1 MKTTFCQFTILTS
14 YVILMIFNYK
24 NMIAVISSTTIVAI
38 SCLSCITAQE
48 TDLEERIVEVVMLET
63 DSITIQI
70 EIEDEFMDNITEPS
84 IIENNAVKIIPDS
97 YDELNTPQAVIVA
110 TVVPSRFINLSHQSR
125 Y

>member
-1 MKTTFCQFTILTS
+1 MSMKTTFCQFTILTS

-24 NMIAVISSTTIVAI
+24 NMIAVISSTTIVTI

-48 TDLEERIVEVVMLET
+48 TDDVEEVIVEVVMLET

-70 EIEDEFMDNITEPS
+70 EDEFVTEPS
-84 IIENNAVKIIPDS
+84 IIENHAVKIIPDS
-97 YDELNTPQAVIVA
+97 YNEVNTPQAVMVE
-110 TVVPSRFINLSHQSR
+110 TVVPSRLINLSHQSR